1 MATLLEA
8 TYTPEPARIAAPA
21 NVLTTANLTKS
32 YGRVLALCDVNF
44 QVPAGQVYA
53 LLGPNGAG
61 KSTALSLMLG
71 LSKPSSGSVTLFGRP
86 WQRPLLARV
95 GASVNG
101 PALYGHLDARE
112 NLEVHARLLKLSP
125 ARVTE
130 ALEWVGLTNTGRQT
144 AGRFST
150 GMKSRLALA
159 VALLGEPE
167 LLILDEPQ
175 NGLDPEGIRD
185 LRDLLRCYVR
195 PESKGQAARTVL
207 ISSHLLAEVAQLA
220 TVVGIIAHGR
230 LRYQGELAG
239 LGADGVELEKAY
251 FDLTKRGA

>member
-1 MATLLEA
+1 MSNLLEA
-8 TYTPEPARIAAPA
+8 TCTPEPARTAAPA
-21 NVLTTANLTKS
+21 NVLTTAKLTKS
-32 YGRVLALCDVNF
+32 YGRVLALRDVNL
-44 QVPAGQVYA
+44 QVPAGKVYA

-71 LSKPSSGSVTLFGRP
+71 LLKPSSGSVTLFGRP

-95 GASVNG
+95 GASING
-101 PALYGHLDARE
+101 PALYGHLSARE

-130 ALEWVGLTNTGRQT
+130 ALERVGLTSTGRQP

-185 LRDLLRCYVR
+185 LRELLRGYVR
-195 PESKGQAARTVL
+195 PRGTGGVARTVL
-207 ISSHLLAEVAQLA
+207 VSSHMLGEVAQLA
-220 TVVGIIAHGR
+220 TVVGVIAHGR
-230 LRYQGELAG
+230 LRYQGGLAG

-251 FDLTKRGA
+251 FDLTKQEA